1 MPRVFPFVLALVQV
15 ALLAQSKTPAR
26 AAEIPSTL
34 RPVRL
39 RELKDQQVQHIR
51 FQHLRDKPFGNPKLR
66 AAMRTAEGQGFQRRF
81 FRNDLKALENLYRGT
96 GYMSVSIAAQ
106 RFYLDQEEG
115 LHIYLDIDSGRRWT
129 VATVE
134 LTLADSVADIGFDET
149 ALRAVL
155 KVRTGGAFLYGD
167 VLDDERGLL
176 AHLNGRGYA
185 YARVQNRVELNADQS
200 TAQVVYE
207 VAPGSCMYFGPI
219 RITGRPSGADRGLRT
234 RRSLIERKLSFSEGE
249 LYDPEELRRTRNE
262 LARTGLFRSVILSLP
277 PVAPGDSRQPIEVML
292 QEKRHI
298 HLEANAFLNN
308 AEPGLAANVQHSN
321 WLGRGTRLGLD
332 ANLGR
337 PLQGSAGYLTE
348 RDVFGTRA
356 DLTVSAGLIDEWG
369 TRQVFAN
376 PEDSLQFA
384 LITANHSLSNE
395 LNLFLGQEEAAAYI
409 SAIVLSYPSVER
421 LWEFNSSLNRRWEP
435 TRGAV
440 YESHLGI
447 SWAES
452 RNHPLRGKSI
462 DLDDGGAWADTTS
475 SGPPADGDG
484 LFPDDEPFPDDE
496 LFPDDG
502 DFGDTGFE
510 DGNGEGTTEN
520 GDGANPFPY
529 DEDPIHI
536 DRVWQRLLT
545 DEARTLNF
553 TLAFQRDTRDNQIN
567 PSQGALLRLAGL
579 YAIEFGGRSTRVVDG
594 DVEAR
599 YYLPLGSHAVWAQSG
614 RLAMTGSLRRDR
626 GLPQAYW
633 KELGGEGSVRGV
645 ERKAIQAIGGGRIA
659 LNLRQE
665 LRLRLAAAGL
675 VLFWDR
681 GGVWRHGGDA
691 TWWGMKDGYG
701 VGLRYDIGIP
711 FRLDVGWTTGFEAA
725 EVYFS
730 IGQAF

>member
-1 MPRVFPFVLALVQV
+1 MPRVVPLVLALVLVVLPSQF
-15 ALLAQSKTPAR
+15 QTPVR
-26 AAEIPSTL
+26 AAAIPPTL

-39 RELKDQQVQHIR
+39 RELENQQVQHIL
-51 FQHLRDKPFGNPKLR
+51 FQHLHDKPFGNPKLR
-66 AAMRTAEGQGFQRRF
+66 AAMRTAEGDGFQRRF
-81 FRNDLKALENLYRGT
+81 FRQDLKVIENLYRGT
-96 GYMSVSIAAQ
+96 GYMSVAIAAQ
-106 RFYLDQEEG
+106 RFYLDEAEG

-129 VATVE
+129 VAEVE
-134 LTLADSVADIGFDET
+134 LTLADSAGEANFDAT
-149 ALRAVL
+149 PLREVL
-155 KVRTGGAFLYGD
+155 RVRTGGAFLYGD

-185 YARVQNRVELNADQS
+185 HAQVQNRMELNADQS
-200 TAQVVYE
+200 TARVVYE
-207 VAPGSCMYFGPI
+207 VAPGRRMYFGPI
-219 RITGRPSGADRGLRT
+219 RITGRPSGDDGGLRT

-249 LYDPEELRRTRNE
+249 LYDPEELWLTRNE
-262 LARTGLFRSVILSLP
+262 LARTGLFRSAILSLP
-277 PVAPGDSRQPIEVML
+277 PVAPGDSLQPIEVVL
-292 QEKRHI
+292 QEKKQI
-298 HLEANAFLNN
+298 HLEASAFLNN
-308 AEPGLAANVQHSN
+308 AEPGLAANIQHRN

-337 PLQGSAGYLTE
+337 PLQGSTGYLTE
-348 RDVFGTRA
+348 RDVFETGA

-369 TRQVFAN
+369 RRQVFAN

-384 LITANHSLSNE
+384 LITTNHSLSDE
-395 LNLFLGQEEAAAYI
+395 LNLLFGQETAAAYI

-421 LWEFNSSLNRRWEP
+421 LWEFNSSLSRRWEP

-452 RNHPLRGKSI
+452 RNRPLEGKSI
-462 DLDDGGAWADTTS
+462 DLDDGGARADTTAWGVPTDGDGS
-475 SGPPADGDG
+475 FPDDEFFPDDGGLDDAGFADGDG
-484 LFPDDEPFPDDE
+484 E
-496 LFPDDG
+496 G
-502 DFGDTGFE
+502 AA
-510 DGNGEGTTEN
+510 GNG
-520 GDGANPFPY
+520 DVADPFPY

-536 DRVWQRLLT
+536 DRVWQELLT

-553 TLAFQRDTRDNQIN
+553 ALSFQRDTRDNQIN

-599 YYLPLGSHAVWAQSG
+599 YYLPLGRHAVWAQSG
-614 RLAMTGSLRRDR
+614 RLAMTGSLRKDR

-633 KELGGEGSVRGV
+633 QELGGEGSVRGV
-645 ERKAIQAIGGGRIA
+645 ARNAIQAVGGGRIA

-665 LRLRLAAAGL
+665 LRLRKGAAGL

-701 VGLRYDIGIP
+701 AGLRYDIGIP
-711 FRLDVGWTTGFEAA
+711 FRLDAGWTTGFEAA